1 MKKYVVPIASRDIDL
16 SRIKFSEPLS
26 CEIDNNKI
34 NITYKKHLDSNTYKT
49 VKNKTGVNFK
59 GEVVKNKDTID
70 LVGDFHCSTQFK
82 ILYITAAIL
91 IALCAC
97 YIALSDF
104 VKVWVVMAEIL
115 ISLFVYINL
124 VNDDNKKFIII
135 NLLTKEINKIS
146 SKKFDYSYLY
156 NEAEG
161 YYDLDELYKGVDT
174 SLNVQK
180 KNKIKKSLC
189 YILSITMFLSG
200 VIGVIVFGI
209 GSQTKQFEIVNEYSP
224 LYEKHHI
231 AVDEDDRLYVVCEN
245 YTEIFD
251 KEGNF
256 LMKVNH
262 GRGVT
267 SVYLNFRDGLTSFL
281 LHGKGKE
288 YKDPNYYHEFV
299 VDISNKKILN
309 KNTYK
314 EAQIE
319 IENPNRSRYYM
330 KEDTLYTI
338 RDDKVYIEGNG
349 VDKVLDLNS
358 PKSPIF
364 FGYFFILAAMGVSLL
379 FFTRLRYR

>member
-1 MKKYVVPIASRDIDL
+1 MKKYVVPITSRDIDL

-59 GEVVKNKDTID
+59 GEIVKNKYTID

-156 NEAEG
+156 
-161 YYDLDELYKGVDT
+161 
-174 SLNVQK
+174 
-180 KNKIKKSLC
+180 
-189 YILSITMFLSG
+189 
-200 VIGVIVFGI
+200 
-209 GSQTKQFEIVNEYSP
+209 
-224 LYEKHHI
+224 
-231 AVDEDDRLYVVCEN
+231 
-245 YTEIFD
+245 
-251 KEGNF
+251 
-256 LMKVNH
+256 
-262 GRGVT
+262 
-267 SVYLNFRDGLTSFL
+267 
-281 LHGKGKE
+281 
-288 YKDPNYYHEFV
+288 
-299 VDISNKKILN
+299 
-309 KNTYK
+309 K

-338 RDDKVYIEGNG
+338 RDDKVYIEGDG

>member
-59 GEVVKNKDTID
+59 GEIVKNKDTID

-91 IALCAC
+91 VALCAC

-115 ISLFVYINL
+115 ISLFVYIHL
-124 VNDDNKKFIII
+124 V
-135 NLLTKEINKIS
+135 
-146 SKKFDYSYLY
+146 
-156 NEAEG
+156 AEG
-161 YYDLDELYKGVDT
+161 YYDLDELYKEVDT
-174 SLNVQK
+174 SLKVQK

-200 VIGVIVFGI
+200 VIGVIIFGI

-251 KEGNF
+251 KEGNL

-288 YKDPNYYHEFV
+288 YEEPNYYHEFV

-338 RDDKVYIEGNG
+338 RDDKVYIEGDG

>member
-59 GEVVKNKDTID
+59 GEIVKNKDTID

-124 VNDDNKKFIII
+124 V
-135 NLLTKEINKIS
+135 
-146 SKKFDYSYLY
+146 
-156 NEAEG
+156 AEG
-161 YYDLDELYKGVDT
+161 YYDLDELYKEVDT
-174 SLNVQK
+174 SLKVQK

-200 VIGVIVFGI
+200 VIGVIIFGI

-251 KEGNF
+251 KEGNL

-288 YKDPNYYHEFV
+288 YEEPNYYHEFV

-338 RDDKVYIEGNG
+338 RDDKVYIEGDG

>member
-1 MKKYVVPIASRDIDL
+1 MKKYIVQIASRDIDL

-59 GEVVKNKDTID
+59 GEIVKNKDTID

-91 IALCAC
+91 VALCTC

-115 ISLFVYINL
+115 ISLFVYIHL
-124 VNDDNKKFIII
+124 V
-135 NLLTKEINKIS
+135 
-146 SKKFDYSYLY
+146 
-156 NEAEG
+156 AEG
-161 YYDLDELYKGVDT
+161 YYDLDELYKEVDT
-174 SLNVQK
+174 SLKVQK

-200 VIGVIVFGI
+200 VIGVIIFGI

-288 YKDPNYYHEFV
+288 YEEPNYYHEFV

-338 RDDKVYIEGNG
+338 RDDKVYIEGDG

>member
-16 SRIKFSEPLS
+16 NSIKFVEPLS
-26 CEIDNNKI
+26 CEIDNSQI
-34 NITYKKHLDSNTYKT
+34 NLTYKKHLDSNTHKT

-59 GEVVKNKDTID
+59 GEIVKNKDTID
-70 LVGDFHCSTQFK
+70 LVGDFHCSNKFK
-82 ILYITAAIL
+82 ILYLTTAIL

-97 YIALSDF
+97 YLALSDF
-104 VKVWVVMAEIL
+104 IKVWIVMAEIL
-115 ISLFVYINL
+115 ITLFVYINL

-135 NLLTKEINKIS
+135 ELLTKEINKIS

-161 YYDLDELYKGVDT
+161 YYYLDELYKEVDT
-174 SLNVQK
+174 PLEVQN
-180 KNKIKKSLC
+180 KNKIKKILC

-200 VIGVIVFGI
+200 FIGVIIFGI

-267 SVYLNFRDGLTSFL
+267 SVYLNFKDGLTSFL
-281 LHGKGKE
+281 LNGKGKE
-288 YKDPNYYHEFV
+288 YEEPNYYHEFV
-299 VDISNKKILN
+299 VDISNKKIVN

-338 RDDKVYIEGNG
+338 RGDKIYIEGDGIN
-349 VDKVLDLNS
+349 KVLDLNS
-358 PKSPIF
+358 PKTPIY

>member
-59 GEVVKNKDTID
+59 GEIVKNKDTID

-91 IALCAC
+91 VALCAC

-115 ISLFVYINL
+115 ISLFVYIHL
-124 VNDDNKKFIII
+124 V
-135 NLLTKEINKIS
+135 
-146 SKKFDYSYLY
+146 
-156 NEAEG
+156 AEG
-161 YYDLDELYKGVDT
+161 YYDLDELYKEVDT
-174 SLNVQK
+174 SLKVQK

-200 VIGVIVFGI
+200 VIGVIIFGI

-288 YKDPNYYHEFV
+288 YEEPNYYHEFV

-338 RDDKVYIEGNG
+338 RDDKVYIEGDG

>member
-1 MKKYVVPIASRDIDL
+1 MKKYIVQIASRDIDL

-59 GEVVKNKDTID
+59 GEIVKNKDTID

-115 ISLFVYINL
+115 ISLFVYIHL
-124 VNDDNKKFIII
+124 V
-135 NLLTKEINKIS
+135 
-146 SKKFDYSYLY
+146 
-156 NEAEG
+156 AEG
-161 YYDLDELYKGVDT
+161 YYDLDELYKEVDT
-174 SLNVQK
+174 SLKVQK

-200 VIGVIVFGI
+200 VIGVIIFGI

-288 YKDPNYYHEFV
+288 YEEPNYYHEFV

-338 RDDKVYIEGNG
+338 RDDKVYIEGDG